1 MLVVTPPH
9 GLHLPTVNAKELR
22 SCRARASSTTLQ
34 QCALLLPAGTGTQS
48 LHDLTKAVLGGAGT
62 RWVHGQEQYVH
73 HLHSVRMAT
82 WPAARAPK
90 CFIMPVRDP
99 VARLKSGLAFLLRW
113 GWDSGSAGRV
123 QRVPLPSRA
132 ATTFHGFV
140 AAMRD
145 PENADH
151 RFVQGLYWSSV
162 SKPAQKEPLH
172 LDSVL
177 GGHNFLVSQLDY
189 LRGWD
194 AHCRSRSGELHFM
207 CVPATTIK
215 STSCSLRD
223 HHMTHYI

>member
-1 MLVVTPPH
+1 M
-9 GLHLPTVNAKELR
+9 N
-22 SCRARASSTTLQ
+22 STTLLA
-34 QCALLLPAGTGTQS
+34 CALLLPAGTGTQS
-48 LHDLTKAVLGGAGT
+48 LHDFMQTVLGTSAQQNRSLRERSLHPT
-62 RWVHGQEQYVH
+62 NVH
-73 HLHSVRMAT
+73 HLHHVRMTA
-82 WPAARAPK
+82 WSARRTEVKPT
-90 CFIMPVRDP
+90 CFIMSVRDP

-207 CVPATTIK
+207 CVPAITIK
-215 STSCSLRD
+215 STSCRAA
-223 HHMTHYI
+223 